1 MSKINKG
8 TKELLLEMMGKVNN
22 VSFNDDVDS
31 VVADKEEVGDELQ
44 GGLGDNANISKFSK
58 EQIKKGLEVER
69 EHSDDPMVALDI
81 VFDHLT
87 EDPEYYGTNANP
99 EKMAQCQA
107 MVDANKVEEEPKSED
122 DQLTDV
128 LLGFKSNKLGSD
140 FPLK

>member
-1 MSKINKG
+1 MKKHS
-8 TKELLLEMMGKVNN
+8 LFEMMERVNN
-22 VSFNDDVDS
+22 IVITENIEDEI
-31 VVADKEEVGDELQ
+31 ANKEEIGDEIQ
-44 GGLGDNANISKFSK
+44 GGLGDNTDVSKFSK
-58 EQIKKGLEVER
+58 DQIKKGLEVER
-69 EHSDDPMVALDI
+69 EHSDDPMVSLDI

-87 EDPEYYGTNANP
+87 EDPEYYGVNANP

-107 MVDANKVEEEPKSED
+107 MVDANKVDEEPKSDD